1 MAGRGRWSRR
11 WLLSLPL
18 LLAVLVG
25 DCGARPKTAAED
37 DIVGDEE
44 VVHGPAADAPVLDD
58 SESLPAWQ
66 LPMEHRYEG
75 GGGKKCQIIFIFL
88 ADWERWDSN

>member
-1 MAGRGRWSRR
+1 MAGRMRWK

-18 LLAVLVG
+18 LLAALAG
-25 DCGARPKTAAED
+25 DCGARPKTAADEGD

-66 LPMEHRYEG
+66 LPMEHR
-75 GGGKKCQIIFIFL
+75 
-88 ADWERWDSN
+88 